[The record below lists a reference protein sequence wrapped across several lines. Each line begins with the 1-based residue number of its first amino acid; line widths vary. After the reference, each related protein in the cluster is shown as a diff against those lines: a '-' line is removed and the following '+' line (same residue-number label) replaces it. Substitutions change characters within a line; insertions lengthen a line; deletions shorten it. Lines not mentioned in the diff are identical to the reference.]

1 MKLLLLEDEPVLQK
15 VIVRFLQGRGFE
27 VSACS
32 TVGDAIGEL
41 KSGQDFVLF
50 VVDVM
55 LPDGNGIAFL
65 EQLKATL
72 FAPKVIIVSA
82 DSRIQTIEKAFL
94 SGCEDYLKKPFDIQ
108 ELGLKIDKLLGRLS
122 QEIIIGNEI
131 VYERVSQIL
140 TIKGEVCKLSP
151 REGIF
156 FDVLVQN
163 IGCVVK
169 TKVLEEVIWGGKAP
183 SNDALRTMIKRV
195 RRKIGEGM
203 IENISGVGYKLVK
216 G

>member
-131 VYERVSQIL
+131 VYERVSHIL

-203 IENISGVGYKLVK
+203 IENVSGVGYKLVK